1 MSLRIGFLLNRDL
14 DLRPT
19 QTTAMLIAKSAARGN
34 ATWAF
39 GVGDVAF
46 VGERVV
52 ARARR
57 VDPPAAT
64 DRAGLTRMIEDLGRA
79 TPETIELGGLDGVM
93 IRTSPGRDAE
103 RAGVHRVALDL
114 LRQILDRVEVVNH
127 PDGLTRASSKLYLSR
142 LPPDVR
148 PETVIGGAEVLKRF
162 VLGRGAPSVLKP
174 LIGTRGT
181 DVFLIDPSHCDNL
194 NQIIDVLTREG
205 PAMGQSYV
213 PEARQ
218 GDTRVLLL
226 DGEPLVVDG
235 HAAAVRRVP
244 GAEDFRSNVH
254 VGATPAPG
262 ELTPAAERIAR
273 TIGPIMRRDGLWLVG
288 MDLIGEAIVELN
300 VFSTGGLRDAEA
312 NTGADFSGR
321 IVEALEQR
329 VAARRAQAD
338 AAR

>member
-1 MSLRIGFLLNRDL
+1 MTHRLGFLLNRDL
-14 DLRPT
+14 DLRPS
-19 QTTAMLIAKSAARGN
+19 QTTAMLIAGSAARGN
-34 ATWAF
+34 PTYTF

-57 VDPPAAT
+57 VPKPDGAGQ
-64 DRAGLTRMIEDLGRA
+64 AGLARLIERLGA
-79 TPETIELGGLDGVM
+79 VEPELVELGALDGIM
-93 IRTSPGRDAE
+93 IRTSPGRDTE
-103 RAGVHRVALDL
+103 RAAVHRTALDL
-114 LRQILDRVEVVNH
+114 LRLVLDRVEVLNH
-127 PDGLTRASSKLYLSR
+127 PDGLTRASSKLYLSH
-142 LPPDVR
+142 LPPSVR

-162 VLGRGAPSVLKP
+162 VVERDAPAVLKP
-174 LIGTRGT
+174 LVGTRGQ
-181 DVFLIDPSHCDNL
+181 DVFLIDPHARGNL

-205 PAMGQSYV
+205 PAMAQSFV

-235 HAAAVRRVP
+235 HAAAIRRVP

-262 ELTPAAERIAR
+262 ELTPAAARIAR
-273 TIGPIMRRDGLWLVG
+273 AIGPTLRRDGLWLVG

-321 IVEALEQR
+321 IVEAFEER
-329 VAARRAQAD
+329 IAARRAGTP
-338 AAR
+338 AA